1 MSNYFYLQL
10 QLDVNKPEFVAQV
23 EEYATTN
30 KALIYVLDRPLA
42 EQKKYDNYPKGM
54 ALIVLRPKH
63 RIAIL
68 KIPEAESEQF
78 NEHVEDIIEDIGYIS
93 DRYDYKGALGRP
105 RVWKDRL
112 ISVHEAPITDVIQF
126 WDDLSLN
133 DPSDIKDVDLL
144 ISLLIGS
151 INDIERVKS
160 NVPETTLDKV
170 KQKIQLFD
178 ADQTRFIYETPKK
191 KTIRIQGLSGTGKTE
206 LLLHK
211 LKELYTEDE
220 NAKICFTCHNKI
232 LATEISTRIPQ
243 FFNFMKVEQQI
254 EWRKRLWCVNAWGSA
269 RDENSGAY
277 RYICEF
283 YGLPFYSL
291 RSMSFESACKLAKEQ
306 ITQKEEQLYAFTYM
320 FVDESQDFP
329 SQFIELCE
337 TVTEK
342 TVYVAGDIFQS
353 IFDENISRD
362 ITPDFLLGK
371 CYRTDPKT
379 LMFAHALGMGLFE
392 QHKLRWLEKK
402 EWEDCGYEVSV
413 VNGEYHLT
421 REPIRRF
428 EDLDNSFESV
438 RMKQVDTA
446 PSLAI
451 VDIISLAIVD
461 IIKEIKEEHPTVLP
475 EDIGII
481 FLDTEQ
487 YIYELASSIEA
498 QVYESF
504 QWEVNKAYESKQRE
518 PHKLL
523 ISNRNNVKGLEF
535 PFVICV
541 TREIRNSIIY
551 RNALYT
557 MLTRSFIQSY
567 LITQTALCS
576 EMKEGWD
583 QIHLDKEMVIKE
595 PSSAEKEQ
603 IQTRFRD
610 SIRLLSLD
618 DRLKT
623 IFDRCEIPDSAQEN
637 LRQMLRQLPRVEG
650 WEDDKLE
657 EWVDANKKY
666 V

>member
-126 WDDLSLN
+126 WDDLSLK

-498 QVYESF
+498 EVYESF

>member
-10 QLDVNKPEFVAQV
+10 QLDVNKPEFVAQL

-93 DRYDYKGALGRP
+93 DRYDYKEALGRP
-105 RVWKDRL
+105 RVWKYRL

-178 ADQTRFIYETPKK
+178 ADQTRFIYETPMK

-232 LATEISTRIPQ
+232 LATEISTRIPL

-254 EWRKRLWCVNAWGSA
+254 EWGKRLWCVNAWGSA

-413 VNGEYHLT
+413 VNGEYRLT

-428 EDLDNSFESV
+428 EDLDDSFESV
-438 RMKQVDTA
+438 RMKQVDRDF
-446 PSLAI
+446 S
-451 VDIISLAIVD
+451 SAIVD
-461 IIKEIKEEHPTVLP
+461 IIKEIKGEHPTVLP

-487 YIYELASSIEA
+487 YIYGLASSIEA
-498 QVYESF
+498 EVYDTF
-504 QWEVNKAYESKQRE
+504 GWKVNKAYESKQRE

-567 LITQTALCS
+567 LITQTTLCS
-576 EMKEGWD
+576 EMKDGWD
-583 QIHLDKEMVIKE
+583 QIHLHKEMVIKE

-603 IQTRFRD
+603 IQTRFKD
-610 SIRLLSLD
+610 SIRRLSLY
-618 DRLKT
+618 DRLKN
-623 IFDRCEIPDSAQEN
+623 IFEAHRIPISAQES
-637 LRQMLRQLPRVEG
+637 LRKMLGELRGVEK
-650 WEDDKLE
+650 WEDSKID

>member
-93 DRYDYKGALGRP
+93 DRYDYKEALGRP

-392 QHKLRWLEKK
+392 QHKLRWLEMK

-413 VNGEYHLT
+413 VNGEYRLT

-446 PSLAI
+446 P
-451 VDIISLAIVD
+451 SLAIVD

-498 QVYESF
+498 EVYESF

-583 QIHLDKEMVIKE
+583 QIHLHKKMVIKE

>member
-498 QVYESF
+498 EVYESF